1 MIGKILL
8 TLAVVLGAWFVI
20 RARMTRGGPATS
32 ETHRP
37 PPLVPPAALRAV
49 AYGLVAVLVAGSLM
63 WLYLDWEAGRGLV
76 TVRVINANTGQETS
90 YQARREDVGGRHFT
104 TLDGRRVNLAE
115 VERMV
120 IEDAA
125 PRGP

>member
-8 TLAVVLGAWFVI
+8 TLTVILGAWLVI
-20 RARMTRGGPATS
+20 RARMNRGRPATA
-32 ETHRP
+32 EATRP
-37 PPLVPPAALRAV
+37 PPLVPPTALRAV
-49 AYGLVAVLVAGSLM
+49 AYGLVAVLMAGSLM

-76 TVRVINANTGQETS
+76 TVRVINANTGEETS

-120 IEDAA
+120 IEDA
-125 PRGP
+125 GPERP